1 MEIGVKFRG
10 ALFSTTLALL
20 LITPIPAVYAY
31 SEAPAA
37 KFENTAIAGGG
48 TIWYVDHDATGSS
61 NGTSWANAFNYLQ
74 DALASSQQG
83 DDIWVAEGTYT
94 PDQGVGKTHLDQTA
108 TFALINGVGIY
119 GGFAGGETS
128 LDKRDWH
135 NHKSIMS
142 GDLGDEYYSYHVV
155 TGSETDETAII
166 DGFTIKSG
174 DAIGLDGGGMYNNSG
189 SPTVTNCTFSGNRAG
204 NYGGGMYNTSS
215 SPTLTNCIFSGNS
228 ADSNGGGIC
237 NFQSSP
243 TVTNCI
249 FSGNSAD
256 TGGGMVNVTSSSPSV
271 SNCIFSGNSAELG
284 GGMVNFNNSSPS
296 LINCIFSGN
305 SANSYSGG
313 MHNDKSSPTMT
324 NCTFSGNSADIGGG
338 MANFN
343 SSSLTVTNCI
353 IWGNS
358 APNGPQL
365 ALDNS
370 SLTISYSDLEGDQTE
385 VPITNGGILNWVIGN
400 INLNPD
406 FQDADGSDNTQ
417 GTADDNLRL
426 STISPCIDAGY
437 NAALPPTVS
446 TDLDGYQ
453 RIVDGNND
461 GTATVDMGA
470 YEQPANLT
478 TEEQIQLVVDTV
490 DQLLSTG
497 VVNKGQGNAL
507 KSKLS
512 AAISSLEKGHIKPAI
527 NQLQA
532 FINQVD
538 AYESADILTEDQ
550 ADLLREAVQNILS
563 SL

>member
-20 LITPIPAVYAY
+20 LITPVPAVYAY

-37 KFENTAIAGGG
+37 KFDNTAIAEGGA
-48 TIWYVDHDATGSS
+48 IWYVDSDAAGSN
-61 NGTSWANAFNYLQ
+61 NGTSWANAFNHLQ

-94 PDQGVGKTHLDQTA
+94 PDQGDDQTA

-128 LDKRDWH
+128 LDDRNWH
-135 NHKSIMS
+135 IHKSIMS
-142 GDLGDEYYSYHVV
+142 GDLGDGYYSHHVV

-174 DAIGLDGGGMYNNSG
+174 DATDLDGGGGMYNNSG

-204 NYGGGMYNTSS
+204 NYGGGMYNDSS

-249 FSGNSAD
+249 FIGNSAN
-256 TGGGMVNVTSSSPSV
+256 TGGGMVDVTSSSPSER
-271 SNCIFSGNSAELG
+271 NCI
-284 GGMVNFNNSSPS
+284 
-296 LINCIFSGN
+296 
-305 SANSYSGG
+305 
-313 MHNDKSSPTMT
+313 
-324 NCTFSGNSADIGGG
+324 FSGNSADIGGG

-358 APNGPQL
+358 VPNGPQL
-365 ALDNS
+365 ALVDNS
-370 SLTISYSDLEGDQTE
+370 SLTISYSDLEGGQAE
-385 VPITNGGILNWVIGN
+385 VLNANDEMLNWGIGN

-406 FQDADGSDNTQ
+406 FQDADGSDNTE

-426 STISPCIDAGY
+426 STISPCIDAG
-437 NAALPPTVS
+437 NNTALPSTVS

-461 GTATVDMGA
+461 GIATVDMGA

-497 VVNKGQGNAL
+497 VINKGQGNAL

-538 AYESADILTEDQ
+538 AYESADILTEYQ

-563 SL
+563 SI